1 MLYGDDKFQEIKTSK
16 LAQEKSKKLE
26 SSFNYLK
33 INQQLKCIT
42 KTMPCQLV
50 LQLTS
55 IKHFLNKTSTLAQVI
70 PENKKEFL
78 NSFYVA
84 KMALIPKT
92 ENGPTKKKK

>member
-1 MLYGDDKFQEIKTSK
+1 
-16 LAQEKSKKLE
+16 
-26 SSFNYLK
+26 
-33 INQQLKCIT
+33 
-42 KTMPCQLV
+42 MPCQLV